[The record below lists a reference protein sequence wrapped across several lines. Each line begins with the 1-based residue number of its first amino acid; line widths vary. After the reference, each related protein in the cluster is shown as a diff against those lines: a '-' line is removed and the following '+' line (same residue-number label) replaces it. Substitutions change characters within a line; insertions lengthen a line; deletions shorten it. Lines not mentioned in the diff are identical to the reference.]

1 MRLLRLGNPNPM
13 ANMNSPSDTP
23 KLRAMKR
30 SGRAA
35 AVMALAAAAVMTL
48 STPGVAQDL
57 EVDPD
62 LNLPESTEPV
72 PEDGAAVAQK
82 LCVGC
87 HIVEKGAGGS
97 AQADVPTFP
106 AIADRPNQSFEAL
119 SAWLMQPHA
128 PMPDPHLARKEVR
141 DLAGYILSLKST
153 P

>member
-1 MRLLRLGNPNPM
+1 M

-30 SGRAA
+30 LGFAATLMVLGAA
-35 AVMALAAAAVMTL
+35 AVITL
-48 STPGVAQDL
+48 SCWATPGGAQDI

-87 HIVEKGAGGS
+87 HIVEKGAGGA
-97 AQADVPTFP
+97 AQADVPSFP

-119 SAWLMQPHA
+119 SNWLMQPHA
-128 PMPDPHLARKEVR
+128 PMPDPHLTRKEVR
-141 DLAGYILSLKST
+141 DLAGYILTLKSK

>member
-1 MRLLRLGNPNPM
+1 M
-13 ANMNSPSDTP
+13 ANMNSHSDTS
-23 KLRAMKR
+23 KLRALKR
-30 SGRAA
+30 SGV
-35 AVMALAAAAVMTL
+35 AVTLMVMTAGTLIAL
-48 STPGVAQDL
+48 STLGVAQDL

-87 HIVEKGAGGS
+87 HIIEGGEKA
-97 AQADVPTFP
+97 AVQADVPSFP

-119 SAWLMQPHA
+119 SNWLMKPHA
-128 PMPDPHLARKEVR
+128 PMPDPHLSRKEVR
-141 DLAGYILSLKST
+141 DLAGYILTLKSK